1 MVEPAGLRARKRART
16 RDAIADAAI
25 SLFLV
30 RGFDQ
35 VSVADIAARAEVSKP
50 TLFRYFTAKED
61 LVLHRIADHNGEAA
75 RVVRD
80 RQPGV
85 PPLTALH
92 QHFRAGL
99 DRRDPVTGL
108 NDHPEVLAF
117 HRLVFTT
124 PSLAG
129 RLIQYTQDNEETLA
143 AALGGDITARL
154 QAAQVLA
161 VQRVLAR
168 TTWQRLVAG
177 QTADDV
183 YPEAVADADRA
194 FALLA
199 TGTCDAADVGSRI
212 PPRAITP
219 AEPSARRFD
228 GAGATVARNGS
239 LPSLTPHDGRN
250 RCHQRMNSPVRGS
263 LSRVARRVGE
273 EHVQSFARFLEA
285 RMIWVT
291 V

>member
-1 MVEPAGLRARKRART
+1 VVQPTGLRARKKART

-25 SLFLV
+25 SLFLA

-35 VSVADIAARAEVSKP
+35 VSVADVAAAAEVSKP

-61 LVLHRIADHNGEAA
+61 LVLHRIADHDGEAA

-92 QHFRAGL
+92 QHFQAGL
-99 DRRDPVTGL
+99 DHRDPVTGL

-117 HRLVFTT
+117 HRLVFST

-129 RLIQYTQDNEETLA
+129 RLVQYTLDNEEALA

-154 QAAQVLA
+154 QAAQVIA

-168 TTWQRLVAG
+168 ATWRKLVQG

-183 YPEAVADADRA
+183 YPEAVADADLA

-199 TGTCDAADVGSRI
+199 AGTYDATTAGEKGAD
-212 PPRAITP
+212 
-219 AEPSARRFD
+219 
-228 GAGATVARNGS
+228 
-239 LPSLTPHDGRN
+239 
-250 RCHQRMNSPVRGS
+250 
-263 LSRVARRVGE
+263 
-273 EHVQSFARFLEA
+273 
-285 RMIWVT
+285 
-291 V
+291 